1 MLKRKCFLQKMFATS
16 FRIER
21 ALKKISDVLIESTV
35 DPDARILRGVVRVGP
50 LGENLLLVFDKK
62 VDVVLMCKDVPTKPL
77 LKQIVDQFLEQIEVI

>member
-1 MLKRKCFLQKMFATS
+1 MLKRKRFLQKMFATG

-62 VDVVLMCKDVPTKPL
+62 VDVVLMCKDVPTKSL